1 VATNGKTAIV
11 PPQNLEAEESVLGAM
26 MVSEATIEPVLLDVR
41 LHAEDFYRDRHR
53 TIYEAIIGLN
63 ENADPVDVLTVSEA
77 LAQRGQLEEVGGRD
91 VVASLAAKVPAP
103 GSAKH
108 YAQIV
113 KQNSLMRR
121 LDGAAKRIQQSI
133 VERDGEP
140 RALVEN
146 AERLLFQVA
155 NEEQADDFREIGDIL
170 HDEIDKL
177 EKLASGDSEITGT
190 PSGFRDLDD
199 KTGGFQKGNL
209 IIVAARPAMGKCL
222 GGGALVYD
230 ACSGG
235 RRRIDE
241 IVASHEAGEEIWIA
255 AVGPDLK
262 LRPARI
268 SHAVRSGR
276 QLLYRLTTRLGRT
289 IEATANHPLLTLKG
303 WRSLGELSPGSRIGV
318 PRWLPHPAAATQ
330 MEDHEIVLLAGLITE
345 GSLLDRTV
353 KFHFGDESA
362 PVVEKMRA
370 ATERCGALFNVG
382 ACGTY
387 ACLSLPGSAS
397 RAADGS
403 NQNPVTRLCERHRI
417 LGTRSGDKFVP
428 DAIFELPNHQI
439 ARFLAVLYACDGH
452 VYCSDRLAQIGY
464 TTISERL
471 ARDVQHLLLRFGIS
485 SCIRTL
491 KREVYEG
498 TEKVAREVRITDQR
512 SLARFAANIR
522 VVGKED
528 KLGEVLDRLVTASSE
543 TNVDTVPVEVWE
555 RVLAAKG
562 DRSWADV
569 SEAAGYPR
577 NHNWHVGKRGLSRL
591 RTLQMADV
599 LDSPELE
606 ELADSDIWWDEVA
619 SIEEVAEEETYDL
632 TVPDHHNFVADDVIV
647 HNSTL
652 VCDFAQNVALKHQK
666 PVALFSL
673 EMSEME
679 LAHRFIGAQSRISSD
694 RLRKGKVSTKDWP
707 KVVKACNQLEAAPLW
722 IDDSSDLGLLEL
734 RAKARRLHAQE
745 RGRGH
750 EGLGLII
757 VDYMQLMR
765 TDDPRA
771 NRVEQVAQFSR
782 GLKILA
788 RELDVPV
795 IGISQLS
802 RAPEQRPDKR
812 PILSDLRESGSL
824 EQDADVVG
832 FLYRD
837 DYYNA
842 ESEDPGGAELILAK
856 HRNGPVG
863 TVHMVFLEHYPK
875 FADRAR
881 GGEKPVEQPAG
892 EGPPL
897 EDVGMTDDEADA
909 EAF

>member
-1 VATNGKTAIV
+1 LASNGKTVV

-26 MVSEATIEPVLLDVR
+26 MVSEATIEPVLLDIR

-53 TIYEAIIGLN
+53 TIYEAIIRLN

-91 VVASLAAKVPAP
+91 LVASLAAKVPAP

-121 LDGAAKRIQQSI
+121 LDGAAKRIQQS
-133 VERDGEP
+133 VAERDGEP
-140 RALVEN
+140 SELVEQ

-155 NEEQADDFREIGDIL
+155 HEERAVDFREIGEIL
-170 HDEIDKL
+170 HEEIDKL
-177 EKLASGDSEITGT
+177 EKLASGDSAITGT

-199 KTGGFQKGNL
+199 KTGGFQRGNL
-209 IIVAARPAMGKCL
+209 IIIAARPAMGKCCA
-222 GGGALVYD
+222 GGTLIYD
-230 ACSGG
+230 AATGARC
-235 RRRIDE
+235 RIDE
-241 IVASHEAGEEIWIA
+241 VVARHESGAEIWVA
-255 AVGPDLK
+255 AIGPDLK
-262 LRPARI
+262 VRPARI
-268 SHAVRSGR
+268 SHAIRSGK
-276 QLLYRLTTRLGRT
+276 QMLYRVATRLGRQ
-289 IEATANHPLLTLKG
+289 IEVTENHPFLTLEG
-303 WRSLGELSPGSRIGV
+303 WRPLNELTVSSRIAV
-318 PRWLPHPAAATQ
+318 PRWLPRRTQ
-330 MEDHEIVLLAGLITE
+330 TTPLPDEEIVLLSALIAD
-345 GSLLDRTV
+345 GSICERTP
-353 KFHFGDESA
+353 KFTFGIEHA
-362 PVVEKMRA
+362 PLVQLVSGS
-370 ATERCGALFNVG
+370 TERLGASFNVG
-382 ACGTY
+382 RRGTY
-387 ACLSLPGSAS
+387 ACLSTQPGE
-397 RAADGS
+397 
-403 NQNPVTRLCERHRI
+403 NNPVTELCRQH
-417 LGTRSGDKFVP
+417 GVWGKRSEDKFVP
-428 DAIFELPNHQI
+428 GAIFELPDHQI
-439 ARFLAVLYACDGH
+439 ARFLAVLFGCDGYVH
-452 VYCSDRLAQIGY
+452 CTERLSQIGY

-471 ARDVQHLLLRFGIS
+471 ARDVQHLLLRLGIVS
-485 SCIRTL
+485 GIRTL
-491 KREVYEG
+491 KRKVYEG
-498 TEKVAREVRITDQR
+498 TDKVAREVRVTDQR
-512 SLARFAANIR
+512 SLGRFAMWIR
-522 VVGKED
+522 IVGKEEG
-528 KLGEVLDRLVTASSE
+528 LSGLLNRLIGSTSM
-543 TNVDTVPVEVWE
+543 TNVDTAPVEVWDK
-555 RVLAAKG
+555 VLAAKG
-562 DRSWADV
+562 ERSWADV

-577 NHNWHVGKRGLSRL
+577 NHNWHVARRGLSRPRL
-591 RTLQMADV
+591 LQMADV
-599 LDSPELE
+599 LDATELE

-619 SIEEVAEEETYDL
+619 SIEEIGEKETYDL
-632 TVPDHHNFVADDVIV
+632 TVPGHHNFVADDVIV

-652 VCDFAQNVALKHQK
+652 VCDFAQNVALKQQK

-679 LAHRFIGAQSRISSD
+679 LAHRFIGSQSRISSD

-707 KVVKACNQLEAAPLW
+707 KVVKACNQLESAPLW

-750 EGLGLII
+750 DGVGLII

-842 ESEDPGGAELILAK
+842 DSEDPGAAELILAK

-863 TVHMVFLEHYPK
+863 TVRLVFLEHYPK

-881 GGEKPVEQPAG
+881 EEKPVEQPAG

-897 EDVGMTDDEADA
+897 QDVA
-909 EAF
+909 EAEEF

>member
-1 VATNGKTAIV
+1 LATNGKAIV

-26 MVSEATIEPVLLDVR
+26 MVSESTIEPVLLDVR
-41 LHAEDFYRDRHR
+41 LHSEDFYRDRHR
-53 TIYEAIIGLN
+53 TIYEAIIRLN

-77 LAQRGQLEEVGGRD
+77 LAKHGQLEAIGGRD

-121 LDGAAKRIQQSI
+121 LDMAAKTIQQS
-133 VERDGEP
+133 VAERDGEP
-140 RALVEN
+140 SEMVEQ

-155 NEEQADDFREIGDIL
+155 HEERAVDFREIGEIL

-177 EKLASGDSEITGT
+177 EALASGTSDITGT

-199 KTGGFQKGNL
+199 KTGGFQPGNL
-209 IIVAARPAMGKCL
+209 IVIAARPAMGKCVKK
-222 GGGALVYD
+222 GTLVYD
-230 ACSGG
+230 ACTGA
-235 RRRIDE
+235 RRPIE
-241 IVASHEAGEEIWIA
+241 EVVAWHEAGEEIWVA
-255 AVGPDLK
+255 ALGQDLK

-268 SHAVRSGR
+268 SHAVRSGKQR
-276 QLLYRLTTRLGRT
+276 VYRLTTRLGRKV
-289 IEATANHPLLTLKG
+289 EATANHPFLTLNG
-303 WRSLGELSPGSRIGV
+303 WSPIEDLSLGARIGV
-318 PRWLPHPAAATQ
+318 PRHLPRRSPTRQ
-330 MEDHEIVLLAGLITE
+330 MPDHDVVLLAALIAD
-345 GSLLDRTV
+345 GSVLGQTPT
-353 KFHFGDESA
+353 FAFGDVNS
-362 PVVEKMRA
+362 VLVEQVRE
-370 ATERCGALFNVG
+370 ATEEAGASFNVSRR
-382 ACGTY
+382 GTH
-387 ACLSLPGSAS
+387 ACLSSPPELGGRPGA
-397 RAADGS
+397 
-403 NQNPVTRLCERHRI
+403 NPVTRLCERH
-417 LGTRSGDKFVP
+417 GVWGKRSEDKFIPEAV
-428 DAIFELPNHQI
+428 FELPDHQM
-439 ARFLAVLYACDGH
+439 ARFLSVLYACDGH

-491 KREVYEG
+491 KRKVYEG

-512 SLARFAANIR
+512 SLARFAMTIR
-522 VVGKED
+522 IVGKEE
-528 KLGEVLDRLVTASSE
+528 KLNEVSERLVTASSE
-543 TNVDTVPVEVWE
+543 TNVDTAPVEVWE
-555 RVLAAKG
+555 KVLLAKG
-562 DRSWADV
+562 EQSWADV
-569 SEAAGYPR
+569 SEATGYPR

-591 RTLQMADV
+591 RMLQLAEV
-599 LDSPELE
+599 LDATELE
-606 ELADSDIWWDEVA
+606 QLADSDIWWDEVA
-619 SIEEVAEEETYDL
+619 SIEEIGEEETYDL

-652 VCDFAQNVALKHQK
+652 VCDFAQNVAMKHQK

-679 LAHRFIGAQSRISSD
+679 LAHRFIGSQSRISSD
-694 RLRKGKVSTKDWP
+694 RLRKGKVSSKDWP
-707 KVVKACNQLEAAPLW
+707 KVVKACNQLESAPLW

-734 RAKARRLHAQE
+734 RAKARRLQAQE
-745 RGRGH
+745 KGRGSD
-750 EGLGLII
+750 GLGMVI

-765 TDDPRA
+765 SDDARA
-771 NRVEQVAQFSR
+771 NRVEQVSQFSR

-788 RELDVPV
+788 RELMVPV

-812 PILSDLRESGSL
+812 PILSDLRESGAI

-837 DYYNA
+837 DYYNTD
-842 ESEDPGGAELILAK
+842 SEDPGGAELILAK

-863 TVHMVFLEHYPK
+863 TVRLVFLEHYPK

-881 GGEKPVEQPAG
+881 EERPVEQPAG
-892 EGPPL
+892 EGPPI
-897 EDVGMTDDEADA
+897 EEFAGSGDDGLADA
-909 EAF
+909 EEG

>member
-1 VATNGKTAIV
+1 LAANGKTIV

-41 LHAEDFYRDRHR
+41 LHSEDFYRDRHR
-53 TIYEAIIGLN
+53 TIYEAIIRLH

-77 LAQRGQLEEVGGRD
+77 LSQRGHLDEVGGRD

-121 LDGAAKRIQQSI
+121 LDGAAKRIQQS
-133 VERDGEP
+133 VAERDGEP
-140 RALVEN
+140 SELVEQ

-155 NEEQADDFREIGDIL
+155 HEERAVDFREIGEIL

-190 PSGFRDLDD
+190 ASGFRDLDD
-199 KTGGFQKGNL
+199 KTGGFQSGNL
-209 IIVAARPAMGKCL
+209 IVIAARPSMGKCL
-222 GGGALVYD
+222 RRGTLVYD
-230 ACSGG
+230 AGTG
-235 RRRIDE
+235 ARRRIEDV
-241 IVASHEAGEEIWIA
+241 VAAHDAGEEIWVA
-255 AVGPDLK
+255 AVASDLK
-262 LRPARI
+262 IRPARI
-268 SHAVRSGR
+268 STALRSGR
-276 QLLYRLTTRLGRT
+276 QTVYRLTTRLGRT
-289 IEATANHPLLTLKG
+289 VDATANHPFLTLDG
-303 WRSLGELSPGSRIGV
+303 WRRLDQLSAGSRVGV
-318 PRWLPHPAAATQ
+318 PRWLPRRSPTRDLP
-330 MEDHEIVLLAGLITE
+330 DHEVVLLAALIAD
-345 GSLLDRTV
+345 GSIIDGTPTY
-353 KFHFGDESA
+353 HFGEESRLVEAVRTATDEI
-362 PVVEKMRA
+362 
-370 ATERCGALFNVG
+370 GASFNQPG
-382 ACGTY
+382 DRPY
-387 ACLSLPGSAS
+387 ACLSS
-397 RAADGS
+397 REGAERRADGFRH
-403 NQNPVTRLCERHRI
+403 NPVTELCRTHGI
-417 LGTRSGDKFVP
+417 WGKRSEDKFVP
-428 DAIFELPNHQI
+428 QAIFELPDHQI
-439 ARFLAVLYACDGH
+439 ARFLAVLFGCDGYVH
-452 VYCSDRLAQIGY
+452 CNERLAHIGY

-491 KREVYEG
+491 KRPVYEG
-498 TEKVAREVRITDQR
+498 TDKVAREVRITDQR
-512 SLARFAANIR
+512 SLGRFAMWIR
-522 VVGKED
+522 IVGKEEG
-528 KLGEVLDRLVTASSE
+528 LSLLLDRLIGSTSM
-543 TNVDTVPVEVWE
+543 TNVDTAPVEVWDK
-555 RVLAAKG
+555 VLAAKG
-562 DRSWADV
+562 ERSWADV

-577 NHNWHVGKRGLSRL
+577 NHNWHVARRGLSRPRL
-591 RTLQMADV
+591 LQMADV
-599 LDSPELE
+599 LDAPELE

-619 SIEEVAEEETYDL
+619 SIEEIGEEETYDL
-632 TVPDHHNFVADDVIV
+632 TVPGHHNFVADDVIV

-652 VCDFAQNVALKHQK
+652 VCDFAQNVALKHNK

-679 LAHRFIGAQSRISSD
+679 LAHRFIGSQSRISSD

-707 KVVKACNQLEAAPLW
+707 KVVKACNQLESAPLW

-745 RGRGH
+745 KSRGH
-750 EGLGLII
+750 DGLGLVI
-757 VDYMQLMR
+757 VDYLQLMR
-765 TDDPRA
+765 SDDPRA

-812 PILSDLRESGSL
+812 PILSDLRESGAI
-824 EQDADVVG
+824 EQDADLVG

-863 TVHMVFLEHYPK
+863 TVRLVFLEHYPK

-881 GGEKPVEQPAG
+881 EEKPIEQPAG

-897 EDVGMTDDEADA
+897 QDVGPADGEADA

>member
-1 VATNGKTAIV
+1 MATNGKTAIV

-26 MVSEATIEPVLLDVR
+26 MVSESTIEPVLLDVR

-53 TIYEAIIGLN
+53 TIYEAIIRLN

-77 LAQRGQLEEVGGRD
+77 LAQHGQLDEVGGRD

-103 GSAKH
+103 GSARY

-121 LDGAAKRIQQSI
+121 LDAAAKRIQQS
-133 VERDGEP
+133 VAERDGEP
-140 RALVEN
+140 SELVEH

-155 NEEQADDFREIGDIL
+155 HEERAVDFREIGEIL

-177 EKLASGDSEITGT
+177 EALASGTSEITGT
-190 PSGFRDLDD
+190 PSGFRDLDER
-199 KTGGFQKGNL
+199 TGGFQRGNL
-209 IIVAARPAMGKCL
+209 IVIAARPAMGKCQ
-222 GGGALVYD
+222 GGGTLVYD
-230 ACSGG
+230 ASTGA
-235 RRRIDE
+235 RRRLDE
-241 IVASHEAGEEIWIA
+241 VVASHESGEEIWIA
-255 AVGPDLK
+255 ALGSDLK
-262 LRPARI
+262 IRPARI
-268 SHAVRSGR
+268 SHAIRSGN
-276 QLLYRLTTRLGRT
+276 QVLFRLTTRLGRS

-303 WRSLGELSPGSRIGV
+303 WKALEDLAVGSRIGV
-318 PRWLPHPAAATQ
+318 PRWLPRIAPLSE
-330 MEDHEIVLLAGLITE
+330 MEDHELVLLAALIAD
-345 GSLLDRTV
+345 GSIIRGTPMYC
-353 KFHFGDESA
+353 FGGDGT
-362 PVVEKMRA
+362 PLVEKVRA
-370 ATERCGALFNVG
+370 ATIEAGASFNVG
-382 ACGTY
+382 PEGRYAYLSSAC
-387 ACLSLPGSAS
+387 PGET
-397 RAADGS
+397 
-403 NQNPVTRLCERHRI
+403 NPVTELCRRH
-417 LGTRSGDKFVP
+417 GVYGKRSEDKFIP
-428 DAIFELPNHQI
+428 DAIFELPDHQI
-439 ARFLAVLYACDGH
+439 ARFLSVLFGCDGH
-452 VYCSDRLAQIGY
+452 VYCSERLAQIGY

-491 KREVYEG
+491 KRKVYEG

-512 SLARFAANIR
+512 SLARFAMTIK

-528 KLGEVLDRLVTASSE
+528 KLGEVLNRLITARSE
-543 TNVDTVPVEVWE
+543 TNVDSAPVDVWE
-555 RVLAAKG
+555 KVLAAKAE
-562 DRSWADV
+562 RSWADV

-591 RTLQMADV
+591 RLVQMADV
-599 LDSPELE
+599 LEAPELE

-619 SIEEVAEEETYDL
+619 SIEEVGEEQTYDL
-632 TVPDHHNFVADDVIV
+632 TVPDHHNFVADDIIV

-652 VCDFAQNVALKHQK
+652 VCDFAQNVTLKHQK

-679 LAHRFIGAQSRISSD
+679 LAHRFIGSQSRISSD

-707 KVVKACNQLEAAPLW
+707 KVVKACNQLESAPLW

-745 RGRGH
+745 RSRGH
-750 EGLGLII
+750 EGLGMVI
-757 VDYMQLMR
+757 VDYLQLMR
-765 TDDPRA
+765 SDDARA

-788 RELDVPV
+788 RELNVPV

-812 PILSDLRESGSL
+812 PILSDLRESGAI

-863 TVHMVFLEHYPK
+863 TVRLVFLEHYPK

-881 GGEKPVEQPAG
+881 EEKPVEQPAG
-892 EGPPL
+892 EGPPI
-897 EDVGMTDDEADA
+897 EDLADA
-909 EAF
+909 EEL

>member
-1 VATNGKTAIV
+1 LATNGNTAIV

-26 MVSEATIEPVLLDVR
+26 MVSESTIEPVLLDVR

-53 TIYEAIIGLN
+53 TIYEAIIRLN

-77 LAQRGQLEEVGGRD
+77 LATHGQLDQVGGKD
-91 VVASLAAKVPAP
+91 VIASLAAKVPAP

-121 LDGAAKRIQQSI
+121 LESAAKQIQQS
-133 VERDGEP
+133 VADRGGEP
-140 RALVEN
+140 SELVEQ

-155 NEEQADDFREIGDIL
+155 HEERAVDFREIGEIL

-177 EKLASGDSEITGT
+177 EALASGTSEITGT
-190 PSGFRDLDD
+190 ASGFRDLDD
-199 KTGGFQKGNL
+199 KTGGFQSGNL
-209 IIVAARPAMGKCL
+209 IVIAARPSMGKCC
-222 GGGALVYD
+222 GGGTLIYNANTG
-230 ACSGG
+230 A
-235 RRRIDE
+235 RERIDQV
-241 IVASHEAGEEIWIA
+241 VARHEAGEEVWIA
-255 AVGPDLK
+255 AVGADLK
-262 LRPARI
+262 LQPARI
-268 SHAVRSGR
+268 SHAIRSGR
-276 QLLYRLTTRLGRT
+276 QTLWRVTTKLGRH
-289 IEATANHPLLTLKG
+289 IEVTANHPFFTLKG
-303 WRSLGELSPGSRIGV
+303 WRPLRELRSGSRVGV
-318 PRWLPHPAAATQ
+318 PRWLPRRAPA
-330 MEDHEIVLLAGLITE
+330 MEMPDHEVVVLAGLIAD
-345 GSLLDRTV
+345 GSICEHTP
-353 KFHFGDESA
+353 KFTFGDEST
-362 PVVEKMRA
+362 PLVQQMKE
-370 ATERCGALFNVG
+370 ATYASGAEFNVG
-382 ACGTY
+382 RRGTY
-387 ACLSLPGSAS
+387 ACLSTPAGQA
-397 RAADGS
+397 
-403 NQNPVTRLCERHRI
+403 NPVTELCREHRI
-417 LGTRSGDKFVP
+417 WGKRSEDKFVP
-428 DAIFELPNHQI
+428 DAIFQLPDHQI
-439 ARFLAVLYACDGH
+439 ARFLTVLYGCDGH
-452 VYCSDRLAQIGY
+452 VYCTNRLAQIGY

-471 ARDVQHLLLRFGIS
+471 AHDVQHLLLRFGIS

-491 KREVYEG
+491 KRKVYEG
-498 TEKVAREVRITDQR
+498 SDKVAREVRITDQR
-512 SLARFAANIR
+512 SLARFAATIKI
-522 VVGKED
+522 VGKEE
-528 KLGEVLDRLVTASSE
+528 KLTDVLERLVTASSE
-543 TNVDTVPVEVWE
+543 TNVDTAPVEVWE
-555 RVLAAKG
+555 TVLAAKG
-562 DRSWADV
+562 DRSWADI

-577 NHNWHVGKRGLSRL
+577 NHNWHVGNRGLSRL
-591 RTLQMADV
+591 RMLQMAEV
-599 LDSPELE
+599 LEAPELE

-619 SIEEVAEEETYDL
+619 SIEEIGEEETYDL

-694 RLRKGKVSTKDWP
+694 RLRKGKVSSKDWP
-707 KVVKACNQLEAAPLW
+707 KVVKACNQLESAPLW

-757 VDYMQLMR
+757 VDYLQLMR
-765 TDDPRA
+765 SDDARA

-788 RELDVPV
+788 RELNVPV

-812 PILSDLRESGSL
+812 PILSDLRESGAI
-824 EQDADVVG
+824 EQDADLVG

-863 TVHMVFLEHYPK
+863 TVRLVFLEHYPK

-881 GGEKPVEQPAG
+881 DEKPIEQPAG
-892 EGPPL
+892 EGPPMS
-897 EDVGMTDDEADA
+897 EVGPDAGDDFADA
-909 EAF
+909 EEL

>member
-1 VATNGKTAIV
+1 MATNGKPTIV

-26 MVSEATIEPVLLDVR
+26 MVSESTIEPVLLDVR

-53 TIYEAIIGLN
+53 TIYEAIIRLH

-77 LAQRGQLEEVGGRD
+77 LSQHGQLEDVGGRD
-91 VVASLAAKVPAP
+91 VVASMAAKVPAP

-133 VERDGEP
+133 IERDGEP

-155 NEEQADDFREIGDIL
+155 NEEQAEDFREIGDIL

-177 EKLASGDSEITGT
+177 EKLASGDSGITGT
-190 PSGFRDLDD
+190 PSGFRDLDER
-199 KTGGFQKGNL
+199 TGGFQKGNL
-209 IIVAARPAMGKCL
+209 IIIAARPAMGK
-222 GGGALVYD
+222 
-230 ACSGG
+230 S
-235 RRRIDE
+235 
-241 IVASHEAGEEIWIA
+241 
-255 AVGPDLK
+255 
-262 LRPARI
+262 
-268 SHAVRSGR
+268 
-276 QLLYRLTTRLGRT
+276 T
-289 IEATANHPLLTLKG
+289 I
-303 WRSLGELSPGSRIGV
+303 
-318 PRWLPHPAAATQ
+318 
-330 MEDHEIVLLAGLITE
+330 
-345 GSLLDRTV
+345 
-353 KFHFGDESA
+353 
-362 PVVEKMRA
+362 
-370 ATERCGALFNVG
+370 
-382 ACGTY
+382 
-387 ACLSLPGSAS
+387 
-397 RAADGS
+397 
-403 NQNPVTRLCERHRI
+403 
-417 LGTRSGDKFVP
+417 
-428 DAIFELPNHQI
+428 
-439 ARFLAVLYACDGH
+439 
-452 VYCSDRLAQIGY
+452 
-464 TTISERL
+464 
-471 ARDVQHLLLRFGIS
+471 
-485 SCIRTL
+485 
-491 KREVYEG
+491 
-498 TEKVAREVRITDQR
+498 
-512 SLARFAANIR
+512 
-522 VVGKED
+522 
-528 KLGEVLDRLVTASSE
+528 
-543 TNVDTVPVEVWE
+543 
-555 RVLAAKG
+555 
-562 DRSWADV
+562 
-569 SEAAGYPR
+569 
-577 NHNWHVGKRGLSRL
+577 
-591 RTLQMADV
+591 
-599 LDSPELE
+599 
-606 ELADSDIWWDEVA
+606 
-619 SIEEVAEEETYDL
+619 
-632 TVPDHHNFVADDVIV
+632 
-647 HNSTL
+647 
-652 VCDFAQNVALKHQK
+652 VCDFAQNVALKHKK

-707 KVVKACNQLEAAPLW
+707 KVVKACNQLESAPLW

-745 RGRGH
+745 RSRGH
-750 EGLGLII
+750 DGLGLII

-765 TDDPRA
+765 TDDSRA

-837 DYYNA
+837 DYYNVD
-842 ESEDPGGAELILAK
+842 SEDPGGAELILAK

-863 TVHMVFLEHYPK
+863 TVRLVFLEHYPK

-881 GGEKPVEQPAG
+881 EEKPLEQPAG

-897 EDVGMTDDEADA
+897 EDVAAA
-909 EAF
+909 EEI

>member
-1 VATNGKTAIV
+1 LATNGKPTIV

-26 MVSEATIEPVLLDVR
+26 MVSESTIEPVLLDVR

-53 TIYEAIIGLN
+53 TIYEAIIRLH
-63 ENADPVDVLTVSEA
+63 ENTDPVDVLTVSEA
-77 LAQRGQLEEVGGRD
+77 LSQHGQLEDVGGRD
-91 VVASLAAKVPAP
+91 VVASMAAKVPAP

-133 VERDGEP
+133 IERDGEP

-155 NEEQADDFREIGDIL
+155 NEEQAEDFREIGDIL

-190 PSGFRDLDD
+190 PSGFRDLDER
-199 KTGGFQKGNL
+199 TGGFQKGNL
-209 IIVAARPAMGKCL
+209 IIIAARPAMGK
-222 GGGALVYD
+222 
-230 ACSGG
+230 S
-235 RRRIDE
+235 
-241 IVASHEAGEEIWIA
+241 
-255 AVGPDLK
+255 
-262 LRPARI
+262 
-268 SHAVRSGR
+268 
-276 QLLYRLTTRLGRT
+276 T
-289 IEATANHPLLTLKG
+289 I
-303 WRSLGELSPGSRIGV
+303 
-318 PRWLPHPAAATQ
+318 
-330 MEDHEIVLLAGLITE
+330 
-345 GSLLDRTV
+345 
-353 KFHFGDESA
+353 
-362 PVVEKMRA
+362 
-370 ATERCGALFNVG
+370 
-382 ACGTY
+382 
-387 ACLSLPGSAS
+387 
-397 RAADGS
+397 
-403 NQNPVTRLCERHRI
+403 
-417 LGTRSGDKFVP
+417 
-428 DAIFELPNHQI
+428 
-439 ARFLAVLYACDGH
+439 
-452 VYCSDRLAQIGY
+452 
-464 TTISERL
+464 
-471 ARDVQHLLLRFGIS
+471 
-485 SCIRTL
+485 
-491 KREVYEG
+491 
-498 TEKVAREVRITDQR
+498 
-512 SLARFAANIR
+512 
-522 VVGKED
+522 
-528 KLGEVLDRLVTASSE
+528 
-543 TNVDTVPVEVWE
+543 
-555 RVLAAKG
+555 
-562 DRSWADV
+562 
-569 SEAAGYPR
+569 
-577 NHNWHVGKRGLSRL
+577 
-591 RTLQMADV
+591 
-599 LDSPELE
+599 
-606 ELADSDIWWDEVA
+606 
-619 SIEEVAEEETYDL
+619 
-632 TVPDHHNFVADDVIV
+632 
-647 HNSTL
+647 
-652 VCDFAQNVALKHQK
+652 VCDFAQNVALKHKK

-707 KVVKACNQLEAAPLW
+707 KVVKACNQLESAPLW

-745 RGRGH
+745 RSRGH
-750 EGLGLII
+750 DGLGLII

-765 TDDPRA
+765 TDDARA

-837 DYYNA
+837 DYYNQD
-842 ESEDPGGAELILAK
+842 SEDPGGAELILAK

-863 TVHMVFLEHYPK
+863 TVRLVFLEHYPK

-881 GGEKPVEQPAG
+881 EEKPLEQPAG

-897 EDVGMTDDEADA
+897 EDVAGA
-909 EAF
+909 EEL